1 MSVRVRFAPSPTGYL
16 HIGNARAALINWLFC
31 RKNNGEFILRLDDTD
46 LARSKEEYA
55 NAIKEDLLWLGL
67 NHDLFFKQSDRFER
81 YEEIKNWFIQ
91 TQRLY
96 PCFETKEELDF
107 KRKRQLSKGK
117 PPIYDREALELT
129 TVQIKQF
136 EKDGRKPHWRFKLNP
151 GKIQWHDLIRGEVSF
166 NAEDMSDPILIR
178 EDGAF
183 LYTMT
188 SVIDDFDYKITH
200 ILRGEDH
207 VTNTAVQVQIFQAL
221 NDDLTFPVQFGHT
234 TLLVDADGSP
244 LSKRL
249 GSLSLKSFQE
259 IAIEP
264 QSINSLL
271 ARLGT
276 SLPVEPHLT
285 LDTLAQNFE
294 LSSFSRTP
302 PRFSLDDL
310 KKLNHK
316 LYHQMPFSLIQE
328 KLYTKNI
335 TKITEDVWDMV
346 HDNIDDLDDLKNW
359 ENILFGH
366 LEGCSNFD
374 DDDRA
379 YIQEAL
385 NALPGKPWD
394 INTWA
399 IWTTQLK
406 EKTGRKGKNLFM
418 PLRKALTNMEH
429 GPEMSKV
436 IFHIGYDEACTRL
449 KSTIRI
455 DNMSKM
461 PII

>member
-1 MSVRVRFAPSPTGYL
+1 MEKNSMSIRVRFAPSPTGYL

-31 RKNNGEFILRLDDTD
+31 KKNNGEFLLRLDDTD

-55 NAIKEDLLWLGL
+55 VAIKEDLEWLGL
-67 NHDLFFKQSDRFER
+67 THDLFFKQSDRFGR
-81 YEEIKNWFIQ
+81 YEEVKKMFIA
-91 TQRLY
+91 TGRLY

-117 PPIYDREALELT
+117 PPIYDREALQLT
-129 TVQIKQF
+129 AEQIKNF
-136 EKDGRKPHWRFKLNP
+136 EEEGRKPHWRFKLNH
-151 GKIQWHDLIRGEVSF
+151 GKIQWHDIIRGDVSF
-166 NAEDMSDPILIR
+166 NAEDISDPVLVR

-207 VTNTAVQVQIFQAL
+207 VTNTAVQVQIFEAL
-221 NDDLTFPVQFGHT
+221 NNDITFPVQFGHT
-234 TLLVDADGSP
+234 TLLVDEDGSP

-259 IAIEP
+259 TEIEP

-276 SLPVEPHLT
+276 SLPIEPHLT
-285 LDTLAQNFE
+285 LESLVENFE

-302 PRFSLDDL
+302 PRFSVEDL

-328 KLYTKNI
+328 KLVTKNI
-335 TKITEDVWDMV
+335 AKITKEVWEMV
-346 HDNIDDLDDLKNW
+346 HDNINVLDDLKNW

-366 LEGCSNFD
+366 LNPYTD
-374 DDDRA
+374 
-379 YIQEAL
+379 L
-385 NALPGKPWD
+385 NADDLTYIKEACACLPEAPWD
-394 INTWA
+394 ADTWA
-399 IWTTQLK
+399 KWTTYLK

-418 PLRKALTNMEH
+418 PLRKVLTNLEH

-436 IFHIGYDEACTRL
+436 ILYIGYDEACTRL
-449 KSTIRI
+449 KSSIRI
-455 DNMSKM
+455 DHNS
-461 PII
+461 